1 MNRSPILV
9 LLAAC
14 LIVTGVTGTVLAADT
29 YTIDRAHSS
38 VLFVV
43 NHMVISKVKGE
54 FNEFSGTIKHD
65 EGDIANSS
73 VDVTIKTASI
83 DTKSERRDGHLRSP
97 DFFDVEQHPEIT
109 FKSKKIEKTDA
120 GLVAVGDLTMR
131 GVTKE
136 VRIPFEITGTIT
148 DPRGNRRMGISAKLT
163 LNRQDYGVSWNQTLD
178 AGGLVVSDDVGI
190 EIELEAIKAD

>member
-1 MNRSPILV
+1 M
-9 LLAAC
+9 
-14 LIVTGVTGTVLAADT
+14 AADT
-29 YTIDRAHSS
+29 YTIDRTHSS

-43 NHMVISKVKGE
+43 KHMVISKVKGE

-73 VDVTIKTASI
+73 VDVTIKTASV
-83 DTKSERRDGHLRSP
+83 DTKNERRDGHLKSA

-136 VRIPFEITGTIT
+136 VRVPYEITGTIT